1 MQFDFRNK
9 VVAFWERQTQSP
21 ATRRQRVF
29 DAVFGILV
37 PAFCLFVV
45 SLALD
50 EGLAPIALFAYLEIT
65 IESIALGYYLLFCR
79 SSRFLAGVLLAGAL
93 FSCLI
98 AIVLLLFVPFAAV
111 GFISSLF
118 QPDLA
123 LFSVFVLIFSLVPM
137 ATAFVFCRNTERCL
151 KGGRTLP
158 SRTRLQAVATLA
170 CIITIGAPVA
180 IQLVVFRLTHYS
192 IQVVLSGSEEEVP
205 TAVRTLKW
213 LYVLPSVNVEQ
224 LASSY
229 KSSADPN
236 LRERLSSA
244 YRSITGRSI
253 EHLSRDFHPM

>member
-9 VVAFWERQTQSP
+9 AVAFWKRQTQSP

-37 PAFCLFVV
+37 PAFCLFAVPWRR
-45 SLALD
+45 
-50 EGLAPIALFAYLEIT
+50 GLFAPIALFACLEIM
-65 IESIALGYYLLFCR
+65 IESTALGYYLLFCR

-98 AIVLLLFVPFAAV
+98 AIVFLLFIPYAPVFFIWLLSQRDFALLWVP
-111 GFISSLF
+111 
-118 QPDLA
+118 
-123 LFSVFVLIFSLVPM
+123 VFLLIVSLVSM

-158 SRTRLQAVATLA
+158 SRTRPQAVAALA

-180 IQLVVFRLTHYS
+180 IQLVVFRLTDYS

-205 TAVRTLKW
+205 TAVRTT
-213 LYVLPSVNVEQ
+213 
-224 LASSY
+224 
-229 KSSADPN
+229 
-236 LRERLSSA
+236 
-244 YRSITGRSI
+244 I
-253 EHLSRDFHPM
+253 

>member
-9 VVAFWERQTQSP
+9 VVAFRKRQTQSP
-21 ATRRQRVF
+21 ATRRERVF
-29 DAVFGILV
+29 DAAFGILV
-37 PAFCLFVV
+37 PAFYLFVG
-45 SLALD
+45 LAVLD
-50 EGLAPIALFAYLEIT
+50 EGPAPIALFAYLEIT

-79 SSRFLAGVLLAGAL
+79 SSPFLAGVLLAGAL

-98 AIVLLLFVPFAAV
+98 AIVFLLFIPFAAG
-111 GFISSLF
+111 GFVSSLS

-123 LFSVFVLIFSLVPM
+123 LFFVFALIFSLVPM

-158 SRTRLQAVATLA
+158 SRTRPQAVAALA
-170 CIITIGAPVA
+170 CIIAIGAPVA

-192 IQVVLSGSEEEVP
+192 IQVVLSGSEEEVS

-229 KSSADPN
+229 KSSTDPN

>member
-9 VVAFWERQTQSP
+9 AVAFWKRQTRSP
-21 ATRRQRVF
+21 ATRRQRVL

-37 PAFCLFVV
+37 PAFCLFVGRAV
-45 SLALD
+45 LD
-50 EGLAPIALFAYLEIT
+50 EGLAPIALFAYLEVT
-65 IESIALGYYLLFCR
+65 IVSIVLGYYLLFCR

-98 AIVLLLFVPFAAV
+98 AIVLLLFIPFAAV
-111 GFISSLF
+111 GFVSSLS

-123 LFSVFVLIFSLVPM
+123 LFFVFVLIFSLVPM

-158 SRTRLQAVATLA
+158 SRTRPQAVAALA

-180 IQLVVFRLTHYS
+180 IQLVVFRLTHHS

-205 TAVRTLKW
+205 RAVRTLKW
-213 LYVLPSVNVEQ
+213 LYVLPSVNVEH

-229 KSSADPN
+229 KSSTDPN